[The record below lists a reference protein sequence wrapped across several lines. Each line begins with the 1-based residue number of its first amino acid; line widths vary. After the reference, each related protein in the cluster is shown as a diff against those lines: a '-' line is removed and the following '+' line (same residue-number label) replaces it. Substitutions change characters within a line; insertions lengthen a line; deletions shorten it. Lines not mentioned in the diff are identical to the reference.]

1 MTDKPDNSVPPDVGQ
16 RTFWI
21 VLAYAVVLG
30 LLGVASGLVF
40 LGITGLGA
48 TWYGNPGIGWFDGP
62 LWWVAVAAGAGMIVG
77 LLRRLFGMPS
87 EIPGLIKD
95 LQSEQIDTRWVPSIV
110 TVSAVSLL
118 GGASLGPEVALGQM
132 GGGFASWLAK
142 RRKADDDDTKAL
154 TLSGMAGA
162 FGGLFSSPLVAM
174 VLVLEIARPARR
186 YFHRVFYGSLV
197 ASSVAFGLYFTIAG
211 SLFLGIYE
219 VPAYEFEDWHLLAGI
234 GLGVV
239 AAFVAI
245 LSVAIGRTAAKAFA
259 RLPAPAI
266 LKPAIGGLVFGLIGV
281 VVPLTNFTGSEQLE
295 TVLENAATLG
305 GWLLVAILLGKMLS
319 FAASSAS
326 GFIGGPIFPILFIG
340 GTAGVLVNHLFPDI
354 PLGLAFTCML
364 AAVPG
369 SIVPAPFSMV
379 LLAGLLTQIGT
390 LQTAPILIAVGA
402 AYLTVVVVESARS
415 LRSQV
420 DGKDGAVPDHDHSSD

>member
-1 MTDKPDNSVPPDVGQ
+1 MADNRDNSAPWDVGQ

-40 LGITGLGA
+40 LGITGLGGA
-48 TWYGNPGIGWFDGP
+48 WYGNPGIGWFDGP
-62 LWWVAVAAGAGMIVG
+62 LWWVAVATAAGLAVG
-77 LLRRLFGMPS
+77 LLRRAFGMPS
-87 EIPGLIKD
+87 AIPGLIKD

-132 GGGFASWLAK
+132 GGGFATWLAK

-174 VLVLEIARPARR
+174 VLVLEIARPPRR

-259 RLPAPAI
+259 RLPAPAV

>member
-1 MTDKPDNSVPPDVGQ
+1 MTDNRNNSASEDVGQ

-21 VLAYAVVLG
+21 MLAYAVVLG
-30 LLGVASGLVF
+30 LVGVASGLVF
-40 LGITGLGA
+40 LGITGLGEA
-48 TWYGNPGIGWFDGP
+48 WYGNPGIGWFDGP
-62 LWWVAVAAGAGMIVG
+62 LWWVAVAAGAGLIVG
-77 LLRRLFGMPS
+77 LLRRRFGMPS
-87 EIPGLIKD
+87 EIPGLIND

-110 TVSAVSLL
+110 TVSAVSIL

-132 GGGFASWLAK
+132 GGGFATWLAK
-142 RRKADDDDTKAL
+142 RRKSDDDSTKAF

-211 SLFLGIYE
+211 SLFLGIYT
-219 VPAYEFEDWHLLAGI
+219 VPSYEFEDWHLLAGV
-234 GLGVV
+234 GLGVLSALV
-239 AAFVAI
+239 VI
-245 LSVAIGRTAAKAFA
+245 LSGAIGRTAAKAFA
-259 RLPAPAI
+259 RLPTPTMV
-266 LKPAIGGLVFGLIGV
+266 KPAIGGLVFGLVGV
-281 VVPLTNFTGSEQLE
+281 IVPLTNFTGSEQLE
-295 TVLENAATLG
+295 SVLDNAAELG
-305 GWLLVAILLGKMLS
+305 GWLLLAILLGKMVA

-402 AYLTVVVVESARS
+402 AYLTVVAVESARAA
-415 LRSQV
+415 RSQV
-420 DGKDGAVPDHDHSSD
+420 DGKDGAVPDHDHSPD